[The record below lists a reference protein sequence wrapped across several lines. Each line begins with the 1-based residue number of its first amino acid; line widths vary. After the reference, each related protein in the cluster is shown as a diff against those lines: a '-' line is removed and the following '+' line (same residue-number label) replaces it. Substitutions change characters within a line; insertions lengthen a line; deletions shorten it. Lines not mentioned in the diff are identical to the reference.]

1 MPSSRAANASPWAWL
16 PALAA
21 TTPAAR
27 SASES
32 CDSRLNAPRT
42 LKEPVSW
49 RFSALS
55 TVRAPTRRDSS
66 PAAITG
72 VRRTRA
78 PTRSRA
84 ALMSSMPRAVPTA
97 GTQPP
102 PRSRRAR
109 PWAEPP
115 PRRPPVRAGRRRRRS
130 ARTQRS
136 PPPSRRADRC
146 RRLRHGSRSPGWCRP
161 RGRRRP
167 DSASSEWSAPPRR
180 PRSARRWR
188 GRAGSGRSRTA
199 AARRWPRPASTG
211 RRPRARHWFRRCDGC
226 LSCGQS
232 SYGGIMTNV
241 ANEQNTA
248 GLLGGVSI
256 FSGLTPEQLADLASV
271 AVPRRWGAG
280 EVIFREGDPGDTC
293 YIVQRGTVRITR
305 NHSDGRT
312 ITLAELREGEIFGD
326 LAMFDSEVRS
336 ATVEAAE
343 ETTAVALLAGDMRR
357 LLLRHPDISLK
368 LLSAFADRLKEANE
382 RISRQS
388 FQTVASR
395 VAGVLLSH
403 VEAGTVDEVEPRDV
417 LVRSTRAEMA
427 QLAGSSRESVSR
439 FLATLERAGLV
450 TCGRG
455 KVVVHDPAA
464 LRRYIY

>member
-1 MPSSRAANASPWAWL
+1 
-16 PALAA
+16 
-21 TTPAAR
+21 
-27 SASES
+27 
-32 CDSRLNAPRT
+32 
-42 LKEPVSW
+42 
-49 RFSALS
+49 
-55 TVRAPTRRDSS
+55 
-66 PAAITG
+66 
-72 VRRTRA
+72 
-78 PTRSRA
+78 
-84 ALMSSMPRAVPTA
+84 
-97 GTQPP
+97 
-102 PRSRRAR
+102 
-109 PWAEPP
+109 
-115 PRRPPVRAGRRRRRS
+115 
-130 ARTQRS
+130 
-136 PPPSRRADRC
+136 
-146 RRLRHGSRSPGWCRP
+146 
-161 RGRRRP
+161 
-167 DSASSEWSAPPRR
+167 
-180 PRSARRWR
+180 
-188 GRAGSGRSRTA
+188 
-199 AARRWPRPASTG
+199 
-211 RRPRARHWFRRCDGC
+211 
-226 LSCGQS
+226 
-232 SYGGIMTNV
+232 MTNV

-256 FSGLTPEQLADLASV
+256 FSGLTHEQLADLASV

-395 VAGVLLSH
+395 VAAVLIQHAAQVTENENGGS
-403 VEAGTVDEVEPRDV
+403 DQDV
-417 LVRSTRAEMA
+417 LIRATRAEIA

-439 FLATLERAGLV
+439 FLATLDRAGLV

-455 KVVVHDPAA
+455 KVVIHDPAA

>member
-1 MPSSRAANASPWAWL
+1 
-16 PALAA
+16 
-21 TTPAAR
+21 
-27 SASES
+27 
-32 CDSRLNAPRT
+32 
-42 LKEPVSW
+42 
-49 RFSALS
+49 
-55 TVRAPTRRDSS
+55 
-66 PAAITG
+66 
-72 VRRTRA
+72 
-78 PTRSRA
+78 
-84 ALMSSMPRAVPTA
+84 
-97 GTQPP
+97 
-102 PRSRRAR
+102 
-109 PWAEPP
+109 
-115 PRRPPVRAGRRRRRS
+115 
-130 ARTQRS
+130 
-136 PPPSRRADRC
+136 
-146 RRLRHGSRSPGWCRP
+146 
-161 RGRRRP
+161 
-167 DSASSEWSAPPRR
+167 
-180 PRSARRWR
+180 
-188 GRAGSGRSRTA
+188 
-199 AARRWPRPASTG
+199 
-211 RRPRARHWFRRCDGC
+211 
-226 LSCGQS
+226 
-232 SYGGIMTNV
+232 MTNV

-403 VEAGTVDEVEPRDV
+403 VEAETVDEVEPRDV

>member
-1 MPSSRAANASPWAWL
+1 
-16 PALAA
+16 
-21 TTPAAR
+21 
-27 SASES
+27 
-32 CDSRLNAPRT
+32 
-42 LKEPVSW
+42 
-49 RFSALS
+49 
-55 TVRAPTRRDSS
+55 
-66 PAAITG
+66 
-72 VRRTRA
+72 
-78 PTRSRA
+78 
-84 ALMSSMPRAVPTA
+84 
-97 GTQPP
+97 
-102 PRSRRAR
+102 
-109 PWAEPP
+109 
-115 PRRPPVRAGRRRRRS
+115 
-130 ARTQRS
+130 
-136 PPPSRRADRC
+136 
-146 RRLRHGSRSPGWCRP
+146 
-161 RGRRRP
+161 
-167 DSASSEWSAPPRR
+167 
-180 PRSARRWR
+180 
-188 GRAGSGRSRTA
+188 
-199 AARRWPRPASTG
+199 
-211 RRPRARHWFRRCDGC
+211 
-226 LSCGQS
+226 
-232 SYGGIMTNV
+232 MTNV

-256 FSGLTPEQLADLASV
+256 FSGLTPEQLTDLASV
-271 AVPRRWGAG
+271 AVPRHWGAG

-403 VEAGTVDEVEPRDV
+403 VEAVTADGVEPHDV